1 MRAAQDKV
9 DVADLR
15 HSAFRRTAI
24 ARYTVTTATNMD
36 RLVSIFEKI
45 FPPPPGAEPR
55 KQPFAGAEGLTARAM
70 VAERA
75 IRRDQIPEGDQ
86 HVPEEPP
93 LDTREFIKPE
103 AMPEFPFK
111 APSVGSNVTPPIQSN
126 PLPATPAMTAQSA
139 QTAKS
144 SADRIYRRNLMGL
157 AAAIMNQMAQ
167 NDVMSHELATQVGC
181 PTETIDALLTGKSGG
196 LTLDGLEGIAEKL
209 GLVLVLQL
217 RTFSPPAGSQPAGRA
232 GGPS

>member
-1 MRAAQDKV
+1 
-9 DVADLR
+9 
-15 HSAFRRTAI
+15 
-24 ARYTVTTATNMD
+24 MD

-75 IRRDQIPEGDQ
+75 IRRDQLPEGDQ

-93 LDTREFIKPE
+93 LDTREFIKSE
-103 AMPEFPFK
+103 VMPEFPFK
-111 APSVGSNVTPPIQSN
+111 APSVNSNAAPPIQPN
-126 PLPATPAMTAQSA
+126 PLPATPPMTAQSA

-167 NDVMSHELATQVGC
+167 NDVMSHELASPGRLPAGDHRRSADGQVGR
-181 PTETIDALLTGKSGG
+181 AH
-196 LTLDGLEGIAEKL
+196 
-209 GLVLVLQL
+209 
-217 RTFSPPAGSQPAGRA
+217 AGRA
-232 GGPS
+232 GRHRGEAGHGPGGADTAVRPDDGAAAGGQRRGVIADRRRGLNPPATRTKNQSPRRRS